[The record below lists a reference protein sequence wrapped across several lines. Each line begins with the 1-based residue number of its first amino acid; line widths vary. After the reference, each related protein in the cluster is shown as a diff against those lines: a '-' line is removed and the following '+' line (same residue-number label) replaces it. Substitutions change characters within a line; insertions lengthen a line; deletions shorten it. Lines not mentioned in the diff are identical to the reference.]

1 MVIKHADFPMLY
13 VEEKKFKSIYVDEI
27 DYKGY
32 LSQIHIIKANQP
44 QKQEGEEY
52 IERAN
57 SGYKWLEFYPENSN
71 IAMTVC
77 YNNENKILQWY
88 FDIINNVGIENNNPY
103 FEDLYLDV
111 TLTPEN
117 RIELLDE
124 DEIKEA
130 LELKDI
136 SNKQYDMAYKT
147 ANELMKRIDGK
158 VKEIAEFSNKYFD
171 KINLIAQIKDEDI
184 GLESVCIEKFRQRY
198 GARGIVINEDG
209 KIAVFNKS
217 LKNEFKLPGG
227 GIDEGEE
234 TAEAFKRESFEET
247 GCTIEIIDF
256 LGTIEEIKTHDS
268 FKQMSYVYVGK
279 VIKNTNEL
287 HVTKQEEKEGAKLL
301 WEEPVK
307 ALELIKSCYDKL
319 LPSPCENNLS
329 SVYHTKFI
337 VKRDSKILEEYLKD
351 YKREI
356 EIIE

>member
-1 MVIKHADFPMLY
+1 MVIKHADFSMLY
-13 VEEKKFKSIYVDEI
+13 VEEKKFKYMYIDNS

-32 LSQIHIIKANQP
+32 LSQIHIIRANQP
-44 QKQEGEEY
+44 PKQEGEEY

-117 RIELLDE
+117 KIELLDE
-124 DEIKEA
+124 DEINEA
-130 LELKDI
+130 LELKNI
-136 SNKQYDMAYKT
+136 TKKQYDMAYKT
-147 ANELMKRIDGK
+147 AKELMKRIDGNVEK
-158 VKEIAEFSNKYFD
+158 IAKFSNKYFD

-184 GLESVCIEKFRQRY
+184 GLESIGVEKFRQRY
-198 GARGIVINEDG
+198 GARGIVIKEDG

-234 TAEAFKRESFEET
+234 TADAFKREVFEET
-247 GCTIEIIDF
+247 GCEIKIVDF
-256 LGTIEEIKTHDS
+256 LGTIEEIKTQDS
-268 FKQMSYVYVGK
+268 FKQMSYVYIGT
-279 VIKNTNEL
+279 VIQNTNEL
-287 HVTKQEEKEGAKLL
+287 HVTEQEEKEGAKLL
-301 WEEPVK
+301 WKEPK
-307 ALELIKSCYDKL
+307 EALELIKDCYDKL
-319 LPSPCENNLS
+319 LPSPCENSLS

-337 VKRDSKILEEYLKD
+337 VKRDSKILEEYLEK
-351 YKREI
+351 YSK
-356 EIIE
+356 